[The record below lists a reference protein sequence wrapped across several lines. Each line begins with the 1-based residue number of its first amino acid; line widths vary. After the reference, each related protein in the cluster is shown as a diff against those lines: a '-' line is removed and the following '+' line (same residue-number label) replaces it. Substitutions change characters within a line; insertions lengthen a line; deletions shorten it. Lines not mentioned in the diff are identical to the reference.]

1 MYNRGVMSYLDVLK
15 EKARLHQRIRDYK
28 AKNPDITLQEIGNKF
43 GLTRQRISQILKTDN
58 GSK

>member
-1 MYNRGVMSYLDVLK
+1 MSYLDVLK